1 MLPKQ
6 YQKKIDI
13 LFRAIV
19 LLQQIL
25 KETVSTNVLFFRKSI
40 SIAGCKSNN
49 LSCDFSDILEVK

>member
-13 LFRAIV
+13 LFREIV

-40 SIAGCKSNN
+40 SIAGCKPNN